1 MPGVAELEDASD
13 KEAFAVSKFQSLVT
27 SEDKDTDEKSNDAKF
42 RAASRSWRQ
51 IFHMSEDER
60 LVNFYSCS
68 YHKKLMNQGWMYISV
83 SYLCFYSFVF
93 GVETKVV
100 IELKDIQELEKD
112 KSKRGVVND
121 AIRIKL
127 RNQAEHMFSNLFHRD
142 ETFDL
147 LEHLT
152 NLAMQK
158 LLKNTSTDPAPGLS
172 LQGQVLPNLGVV
184 ATARALTSGTRPL
197 KQNFE
202 EAKRNARFQ
211 AAFNLPTNEALIE
224 EISAV
229 CQISGTKSSFSGRL
243 SLSDTYLCFISTAKY
258 QCYLVLPFYAIMRVE
273 KINTQ
278 VSTIAITVRHQL
290 KLVFQMTSDKA
301 ASDKVCSTLR
311 DRLQAHVG
319 LMKQLKPFLA
329 TCPSEELLNGKEVVV
344 GGLGLKYGYVD
355 GKRASEKN
363 KLRYWVSYFREFG
376 RNLTLV
382 RLPTFIKL
390 VRIGLPNT
398 LRGEIWEVSCGAI
411 HKRYMHPG
419 YYEKLHQ
426 DHAGEVSLSTEE
438 IEKDL
443 NRSLPE
449 YSGYQTEEGIN
460 ALRRV
465 LYAFSWHEPEIGYCQ
480 AMNIVVSVLLIYL
493 TEEQA
498 FWILTIL
505 CERMLP
511 GYYSTN
517 MVGAVVDNHVFET
530 LVRCKKS
537 YRLILWSSPTHFYLS
552 SFLPVKQV
560 AKYMPIMSE
569 HFKKYEIQLSVA
581 CLPWFLSLYI
591 NSISLPYAL
600 RIIDCFFMEGPK
612 VFFQIGLAILKINGD
627 AIMKVKD
634 DGELMNVLKGYFA
647 TLGEV
652 VQNDEQ
658 KVKRT
663 TTKFNQLILTAYRE
677 FQSVSHE
684 SIVDLRKSLQLK
696 VVHGLDLYAK
706 RSVIRNLNHTSRFNK
721 VELLFLCDAFFSVQY
736 YGRGESQ
743 KKSTDRMTYDHFALF
758 LGRLAGWADVK
769 SDMDEQRSRLG
780 TTGDESSLPPKPIVG
795 SSLLRRFFDKC
806 FDTDGDGLITFQ
818 DLISGLGHLIHDD
831 MMTRMNL
838 FFALH
843 DADKDDTLV
852 KEEII
857 QFSESMLFLLR
868 HEEGDKHLGA
878 ISGFLNRAFMLNKT
892 DDSNAPPQSAV
903 DSVVVAADNSTTIS
917 SEQPVPI
924 STKDAPKD
932 DSSSTSPPISPSSP
946 PSSQQ
951 QQRPIVSVNI
961 STFREL
967 ILGDSYLVEYL
978 DTGFPSS
985 FVMKEKDAVQVTASS
1000 SSSSSSTPS
1009 IPPVVGKEM
1018 AESLWAG
1025 GIKWI
1030 GAKRSRSPVKGDAN
1044 AKGRTTADGGAA
1056 TGEGDGETSTS
1067 RLEVDVDVDDD
1078 DEEDDEDQE
1087 LLDEVDTLMDQPSS
1101 KDLLAS
1107 SPTSTSESASPTKEE
1122 PSGGKLSE
1130 DGSGLGD
1137 VQAVGRR
1144 EGGGGGGGGTD
1155 GDDDDG
1161 ASGAEILL

>member
-1 MPGVAELEDASD
+1 MLCLPSPVELSSYWETLKEDELFLLQRLKQSEGTVIKSLWTTIQNVLDTKQPPFRIILKSAENLDAGHMVATGDTLKGTEKDWAWIQENLMPGVADLEDMSD
-13 KEAFAVSKFQSLVT
+13 KEAFAVSKFQSFVT

-51 IFHMSEDER
+51 IFHMPEEER

-100 IELKDIQELEKD
+100 IELKDIEELAKD

-127 RNQAEHMFSNLFHRD
+127 RNQAEHVFSNLFHRD
-142 ETFDL
+142 ESFDL

-172 LQGQVLPNLGVV
+172 LQGNIPAMSAVAGTAKALTLGV
-184 ATARALTSGTRPL
+184 RPL

-211 AAFNLPTNEALIE
+211 AAFNLPTTETLIE

-229 CQISGTKSSFSGRL
+229 CQIAGTKSSFSGRL
-243 SLSDTYLCFISTAKY
+243 SLSDTYLCFISNVKY

-278 VSTIAITVRHQL
+278 MSTIAITVRHQL
-290 KLVFQMTSDKA
+290 KLIFQMTSDKT
-301 ASDKVCSTLR
+301 ASDKVCNTLR

-329 TCPSEELLNGKEVVV
+329 TCPSEELLNGKEVVI
-344 GGLGLKYGYVD
+344 GGLGLKYGFVD

-376 RNLTLV
+376 RNLTLI

-398 LRGEIWEVSCGAI
+398 LRGEVWEVSCGAI

-530 LVRCKKS
+530 LV
-537 YRLILWSSPTHFYLS
+537 
-552 SFLPVKQV
+552 
-560 AKYMPIMSE
+560 AKYMPIMAE

-634 DGELMNVLKGYFA
+634 DGELMNVLKAYFA

-652 VQNDEQ
+652 VQSDEQ
-658 KVKRT
+658 KAKRNI
-663 TTKFNQLILTAYRE
+663 TKFNQLILTAYRE

-684 SIVDLRKSLQLK
+684 LIVDLRKTLQLK

-721 VELLFLCDAFFSVQY
+721 EELLFLCDEFFSVQY
-736 YGRGESQ
+736 YGRQDAQ
-743 KKSTDRMTYDHFALF
+743 KKSSDRMEYDHFVMF
-758 LGRLAGWADVK
+758 LSRLADWANLKKDA
-769 SDMDEQRSRLG
+769 DEQQSRLG
-780 TTGDESSLPPKPIVG
+780 AEDTVKPIVG
-795 SSLLRRFFDKC
+795 SSLLQKIFSTC
-806 FDTDGDGLITFQ
+806 FDTDGDGFINFQ
-818 DLISGLGHLIHDD
+818 DLVSGLGKLIHSD

-843 DADKDDTLV
+843 DGDKDDTLV
-852 KEEII
+852 KDEII
-857 QFSESMLFLLR
+857 QFSESLLFLLR
-868 HEEGDKHLGA
+868 REDGDKHLGCV
-878 ISGFLNRAFMLNKT
+878 SGFLNRAFMLNAKNAVVADEAQQKT
-892 DDSNAPPQSAV
+892 DADSLAPAV
-903 DSVVVAADNSTTIS
+903 
-917 SEQPVPI
+917 
-924 STKDAPKD
+924 
-932 DSSSTSPPISPSSP
+932 SPSTA
-946 PSSQQ
+946 PSSA
-951 QQRPIVSVNI
+951 ISVNI

-967 ILGDSYLVEYL
+967 VLGDEYLVEYF
-978 DTGFPSS
+978 DKGFPAS
-985 FVMKEKDAVQVTASS
+985 FVLKEREAVQVTA
-1000 SSSSSSTPS
+1000 
-1009 IPPVVGKEM
+1009 PPPGKEI

-1030 GAKRSRSPVKGDAN
+1030 GAKR
-1044 AKGRTTADGGAA
+1044 GRIPAGDGGQKPAE
-1056 TGEGDGETSTS
+1056 GSGDGSSLLAQT
-1067 RLEVDVDVDDD
+1067 D
-1078 DEEDDEDQE
+1078 DEEGEEEEVEEDNE
-1087 LLDEVDTLMDQPSS
+1087 MLDEVDGLM
-1101 KDLLAS
+1101 KT
-1107 SPTSTSESASPTKEE
+1107 SPVVADDALPIATKPELDDASPIGTKPE
-1122 PSGGKLSE
+1122 SE
-1130 DGSGLGD
+1130 DSAPVFSKADTEL
-1137 VQAVGRR
+1137 
-1144 EGGGGGGGGTD
+1144 
-1155 GDDDDG
+1155 
-1161 ASGAEILL
+1161 EILL